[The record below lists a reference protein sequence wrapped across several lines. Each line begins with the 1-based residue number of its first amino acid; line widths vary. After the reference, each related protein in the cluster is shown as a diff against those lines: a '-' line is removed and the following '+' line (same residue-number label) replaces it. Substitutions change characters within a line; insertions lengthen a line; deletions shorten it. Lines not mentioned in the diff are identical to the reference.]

1 MGQRKGRFM
10 SKNQVKGEVV
20 QFIVS
25 PISPAMS
32 DSVQDVIRDEIK
44 DAVCEGGF
52 QDKWE
57 SHDIEVDIP
66 EQRFPVG
73 APVIVAVIILGG
85 GTLEVVQVIHSKLSR
100 KYYFNEH
107 ARYETTRD
115 RDKDAAKDNGDN
127 SDENR

>member
-1 MGQRKGRFM
+1 MGKD
-10 SKNQVKGEVV
+10 QVKGEVYEY
-20 QFIVS
+20 IVT

-32 DSVQDVIRDEIK
+32 ISVQDVILDEIR
-44 DAVCEGGF
+44 DAVCEAGF
-52 QDKWE
+52 QRKWE

-85 GTLEVVQVIHSKLSR
+85 GALEVVQVIQKSLSR
-100 KYYFNEH
+100 KYYLNEH

-115 RDKDAAKDNGDN
+115 QDNDANQDNVDH
-127 SDENR
+127 SEENR